1 MHDLLFLQLPPA
13 LNQGMLLLS
22 DKLES
27 TGVWLKDMFS
37 MVMGAGAIASFFG
50 MSIKILYGLS
60 MGEVNRRK

>member
-1 MHDLLFLQLPPA
+1 MHDLLLQLPPA
-13 LNQGMLLLS
+13 LDQGMLLLS
-22 DKLES
+22 DKLQS

-37 MVMGAGAIASFFG
+37 MVLGAGAIASFFG